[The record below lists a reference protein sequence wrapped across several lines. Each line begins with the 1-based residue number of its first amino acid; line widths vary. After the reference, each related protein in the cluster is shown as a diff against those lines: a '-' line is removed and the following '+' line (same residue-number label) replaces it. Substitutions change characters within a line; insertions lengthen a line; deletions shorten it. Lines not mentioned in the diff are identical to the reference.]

1 MNARIAAFQL
11 LWDATVLPP
20 PPLPPPLVRCDNRH
34 HLLPAAE
41 LERWWTAPQAERVEM
56 MRLNEIRLDA
66 ARIRREAGNYTQEEL
81 DNLASWDPPE
91 NNGDWAPPP
100 APLIAPLLAENNFV
114 VVDLEIG
121 EDDEDEGPLDYHDY
135 LALINDEDDH
145 DEDADPLE
153 YEDEDADDPYDLD
166 LAAY

>member
-20 PPLPPPLVRCDNRH
+20 PPLPPQLVRQTNRH

-41 LERWWTAPQAERVEM
+41 LDRWWTATPAERDEM
-56 MRLNEIRLDA
+56 MRLNEIRLEADA
-66 ARIRREAGNYTQEEL
+66 IRREAGIYTQEEL
-81 DNLASWDPPE
+81 DNLARWDPPE

-100 APLIAPLLAENNFV
+100 APLIAPLLAENNLV
-114 VVDLEIG
+114 YVDLALIN
-121 EDDEDEGPLDYHDY
+121 EDDPLDYH
-135 LALINDEDDH
+135 
-145 DEDADPLE
+145 
-153 YEDEDADDPYDLD
+153 DEDADDPYDLD

>member
-20 PPLPPPLVRCDNRH
+20 PPPQPPLVRCDNRH
-34 HLLPAAE
+34 HLLPPAE
-41 LERWWTAPQAERVEM
+41 LERFWTAPQAEQVEM

-66 ARIRREAGNYTQEEL
+66 ARIRRAAGIYTQEEL

-91 NNGDWAPPP
+91 NNAGDAERAP
-100 APLIAPLLAENNFV
+100 APLIAPLLADLV
-114 VVDLEIG
+114 YVDLGE
-121 EDDEDEGPLDYHDY
+121 EDDYDYHDY
-135 LALINDEDDH
+135 LALINDEDEAAD
-145 DEDADPLE
+145 DPLD
-153 YEDEDADDPYDLD
+153 YEDEAADDPYDLD